1 MNVNLCVVA
10 LKCVIVECV
19 NLTWLSFGYR
29 VNNTKKCLLL
39 VRCLFV
45 LKKPRRKKVT
55 TGDFVQTVPR
65 RRKRM
70 KIAFMLR
77 IVQVG
82 SFKWQAENSSHLF
95 ISIYET

>member
-1 MNVNLCVVA
+1 M
-10 LKCVIVECV
+10 
-19 NLTWLSFGYR
+19 
-29 VNNTKKCLLL
+29 VNNTKTCFLL
-39 VRCLFV
+39 VRCLLFY
-45 LKKPRRKKVT
+45 KKSNKKEVTIVSGT

-95 ISIYET
+95 ISIYEA